1 VRFITWRDSLSV
13 GVEFIDNQHKEMIDR
28 INRLLEAVRDK
39 DSPEVAVSTLDFL
52 ARYVVEHFGAEQ
64 EQMLKY
70 KYPATNTHLEQH
82 EFYSLKVAEFRVKLK
97 EEGTSEQLL
106 IEMKRLLAE
115 WFSNHID
122 KADRSLGRFI
132 KLRMKSDSGA
142 GAEKP

>member
-1 VRFITWRDSLSV
+1 MSV
-13 GVEFIDNQHKEMIDR
+13 GVEFIDNQHKEMFDR
-28 INRLLEAVRDK
+28 INRVLEAVRDK

-52 ARYVVEHFGAEQ
+52 ATYVVEHFGAEQ
-64 EQMLKY
+64 KQMLKY

-106 IEMKRLLAE
+106 IEMQKLLAD

-122 KADRSLGRFI
+122 KVDRSLGRFL
-132 KLRMKSDSGA
+132 KLRAKSDGSA
-142 GAEKP
+142 ATEEL